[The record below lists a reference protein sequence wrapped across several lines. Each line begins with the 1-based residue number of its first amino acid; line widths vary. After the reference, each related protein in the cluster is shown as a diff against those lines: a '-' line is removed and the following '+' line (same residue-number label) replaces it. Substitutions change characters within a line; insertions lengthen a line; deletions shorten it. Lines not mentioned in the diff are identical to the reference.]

1 MKNKVIVVV
10 GPTAVGKTKI
20 AIELAKYLNIDIISG
35 DSIAVFKRL
44 DIGSAKPT
52 IEEMDGVK
60 HHLIDIK
67 EPNEDYS
74 VADFQ
79 RDARSIIDKNELNLI
94 CGGTGLYIQSVIF
107 DYKFEA
113 KKRDDEI
120 KDLYSNLSN
129 EELFKLLL
137 EKDPNIDTNKIH
149 QNNRKRVLRA
159 IEIYLESGKRKS
171 DIIAEQEHKLLYDV
185 KFIGLSRESRD
196 ELYSLIDKR
205 VLKMFEEGLL
215 DEVKSLIDRHDPSLR
230 AFQAIGYKEI
240 IEGLKNNETLD
251 NIISLIQKNT
261 RNYAKRQY
269 TYFRN
274 QLPVNWFN
282 SKEEAYNFME
292 ENGG

>member
-1 MKNKVIVVV
+1 MIFVIV
-10 GPTAVGKTKI
+10 GPTGVGKSS
-20 AIELAKYLNIDIISG
+20 LALEYAKKHNAYIVNGDAFQCYKEMNIG
-35 DSIAVFKRL
+35 T
-44 DIGSAKPT
+44 AKPS
-52 IEEMDGVK
+52 IEERSILP
-60 HHLIDIK
+60 HYLFDIATVDIPYTIF
-67 EPNEDYS
+67 EY
-74 VADFQ
+74 Q
-79 RDARSIIDKNELNLI
+79 RDLRNTLDHLLKENKDIVIV
-94 CGGTGLYIQSVIF
+94 GGSGLYLKS
-107 DYKFEA
+107 A
-113 KKRDDEI
+113 
-120 KDLYSNLSN
+120 LYDFTLNEQKISIDMSKYDSFTN
-129 EELFKLLL
+129 EELYEELKRYD
-137 EKDPNIDTNKIH
+137 EPAAVDIH
-149 QNNRKRVLRA
+149 PNNRKRVLRA

-215 DEVKSLIDRHDPSLR
+215 DEVKSLIDRHDSSLR

-240 IEGLKNNETLD
+240 IEGLKNNESLD

-282 SKEEAYNFME
+282 SKQEAYNFME

>member
-1 MKNKVIVVV
+1 MIFVIV
-10 GPTAVGKTKI
+10 GPTGVGKSS
-20 AIELAKYLNIDIISG
+20 LALEYAKKHDAYIVNGDAFQCYKEMNIG
-35 DSIAVFKRL
+35 T
-44 DIGSAKPT
+44 AKPS
-52 IEEMDGVK
+52 IEERSILP
-60 HHLIDIK
+60 HYLFDIATVDIPYTIF
-67 EPNEDYS
+67 EY
-74 VADFQ
+74 Q
-79 RDARSIIDKNELNLI
+79 RDLRNTLDYLLKEKKDIVIV
-94 CGGTGLYIQSVIF
+94 GGSGLYLKS
-107 DYKFEA
+107 A
-113 KKRDDEI
+113 
-120 KDLYSNLSN
+120 LYDFTLNEQKTSIDMSKYDSFTN
-129 EELFKLLL
+129 EELYEELKRYD
-137 EKDPNIDTNKIH
+137 EPAAVDIH
-149 QNNRKRVLRA
+149 PNNRKRVLRA

-215 DEVKSLIDRHDPSLR
+215 DEVKSLIDRHDSSLR

-240 IEGLKNNETLD
+240 IEGLKNNESLD

-274 QLPVNWFN
+274 QLPENWYN
-282 SKEEAYNFME
+282 SKQEAYNFME

>member
-1 MKNKVIVVV
+1 MIFVIV
-10 GPTAVGKTKI
+10 GPTGVGKSS
-20 AIELAKYLNIDIISG
+20 LALEYAKKHDAYIVNGDAFQCYKEMNIG
-35 DSIAVFKRL
+35 T
-44 DIGSAKPT
+44 AKPS
-52 IEEMDGVK
+52 IEERSILP
-60 HHLIDIK
+60 HYLFDIATVDIPYTIF
-67 EPNEDYS
+67 EY
-74 VADFQ
+74 Q
-79 RDARSIIDKNELNLI
+79 RDLRNTLDHLLKENKDIVIV
-94 CGGTGLYIQSVIF
+94 GGSGLYLKS
-107 DYKFEA
+107 A
-113 KKRDDEI
+113 
-120 KDLYSNLSN
+120 LYDFTLNEQKTSIDMSKYDSFTN
-129 EELFKLLL
+129 EELYEELKRYD
-137 EKDPNIDTNKIH
+137 EPAAVDIH
-149 QNNRKRVLRA
+149 PNNRKRVLRA

-240 IEGLKNNETLD
+240 IEGLKNNESLD

-282 SKEEAYNFME
+282 SKQEAYNFME

>member
-1 MKNKVIVVV
+1 MIFVIV
-10 GPTAVGKTKI
+10 GPTGVGKSS
-20 AIELAKYLNIDIISG
+20 LALEYAKKHNAYIVNGDAFQCYKEMNIG
-35 DSIAVFKRL
+35 T
-44 DIGSAKPT
+44 AKPS
-52 IEEMDGVK
+52 IEERSILP
-60 HHLIDIK
+60 HYLFDIATVDIPYTIF
-67 EPNEDYS
+67 EY
-74 VADFQ
+74 Q
-79 RDARSIIDKNELNLI
+79 RDLRNTLDHLLKENKDIVIV
-94 CGGTGLYIQSVIF
+94 GGSGLYLKS
-107 DYKFEA
+107 A
-113 KKRDDEI
+113 
-120 KDLYSNLSN
+120 LYDFTLNEQKTSIDMSKYDSFTN
-129 EELFKLLL
+129 EELYEELKRYD
-137 EKDPNIDTNKIH
+137 EPAAVDIH
-149 QNNRKRVLRA
+149 PNNRKRVLRA

-215 DEVKSLIDRHDPSLR
+215 DEVKSLIDRHDSSLR

-240 IEGLKNNETLD
+240 IEGLKNNESLD

-282 SKEEAYNFME
+282 SKQEAYNFME

>member
-1 MKNKVIVVV
+1 MIFVIV
-10 GPTAVGKTKI
+10 GPTGVGKSS
-20 AIELAKYLNIDIISG
+20 LALEYAKKHDAYIVNGDAFQCYKEMNIG
-35 DSIAVFKRL
+35 T
-44 DIGSAKPT
+44 AKPS
-52 IEEMDGVK
+52 IEERSILP
-60 HHLIDIK
+60 HYLFDIATVDIPYTIF
-67 EPNEDYS
+67 EY
-74 VADFQ
+74 Q
-79 RDARSIIDKNELNLI
+79 RDLRNTLDHLLKENKDIVIV
-94 CGGTGLYIQSVIF
+94 GGSGLYLKS
-107 DYKFEA
+107 A
-113 KKRDDEI
+113 
-120 KDLYSNLSN
+120 LYDFTLNEQKTSIDMSKYDSFTN
-129 EELFKLLL
+129 EELYEELKRYD
-137 EKDPNIDTNKIH
+137 EPAAVDIH
-149 QNNRKRVLRA
+149 PNNRKRVLRA

-215 DEVKSLIDRHDPSLR
+215 DEVKSLMDRHDSSLR

-240 IEGLKNNETLD
+240 IEGLKNNESLD

-282 SKEEAYNFME
+282 SKQEAYNFME

>member
-1 MKNKVIVVV
+1 MIFVIV
-10 GPTAVGKTKI
+10 GPTGVGKSSLALEYAEKHDAYIVNGDAFQCYKEMNIGTAKPSLEERSTLPHYLFDI
-20 AIELAKYLNIDIISG
+20 ATVDIPYTIFEYQRDLRNTLDTLLKSGKDIIIVG
-35 DSIAVFKRL
+35 
-44 DIGSAKPT
+44 GS
-52 IEEMDGVK
+52 
-60 HHLIDIK
+60 
-67 EPNEDYS
+67 
-74 VADFQ
+74 
-79 RDARSIIDKNELNLI
+79 
-94 CGGTGLYIQSVIF
+94 GLYLKS
-107 DYKFEA
+107 A
-113 KKRDDEI
+113 
-120 KDLYSNLSN
+120 LYDFTLNEQKVSIDMSKYDSFTN
-129 EELFKLLL
+129 EELYEELKRYD
-137 EKDPNIDTNKIH
+137 EPASKDIH
-149 QNNRKRVLRA
+149 PNNRKRVLRA

-185 KFIGLSRESRD
+185 RFVGLSRESRD

-205 VLKMFEEGLL
+205 VLKMFEDGLL
-215 DEVKSLIDRHDPSLR
+215 DEVKLLIEKHDSSLR

-282 SKEEAYNFME
+282 SKQEAYNFME